1 MAATNAPK
9 VDAAEVRRLV
19 YGSETF
25 VAQVSML
32 QDYVE
37 SAERRE
43 LAGEVISGDELLLLH
58 ASKAV
63 LAQVERGRPKDLPL
77 SPE

>member
-1 MAATNAPK
+1 MAEVNAPK

-32 QDYVE
+32 QDYVA

-58 ASKAV
+58 TSRAV
-63 LAQVERGRPKDLPL
+63 LAHVEAGRPRPA
-77 SPE
+77 SQ